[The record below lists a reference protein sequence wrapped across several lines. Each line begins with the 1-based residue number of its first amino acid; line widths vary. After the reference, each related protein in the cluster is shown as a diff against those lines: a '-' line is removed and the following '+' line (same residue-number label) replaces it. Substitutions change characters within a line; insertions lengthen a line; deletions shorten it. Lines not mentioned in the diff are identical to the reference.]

1 MKSSINDEPPDNSCS
16 GAFEPMAKPLE
27 TEHKHIGR
35 IRRKAELRELQIELV
50 KIQKHVIKHDHKVM
64 VIFEGRDAS
73 GKDGTIKR
81 IVEHL
86 SPRDTRVVALG
97 KPTDRDVASWYFQ
110 RYVSHLPAAQE
121 LVLFNR
127 SWYNRAGVERVM
139 NFCTKRE
146 YERFFEDVLPFE
158 HMLIGNGIQIL
169 KYYLD
174 ISKKEQKRRLRDR
187 RHDPLTQWK
196 TSPIDN
202 VALKHWDDYTAA
214 RDQMLA
220 RTSSPLSSWIVVRAD
235 DKHAARLNVIR
246 DLLSRLAC
254 PQTNKH
260 LAVPDLDVV
269 FPWDETQ
276 VRARPLG
283 T

>member
-1 MKSSINDEPPDNSCS
+1 MPNRIKARHKND
-16 GAFEPMAKPLE
+16 G
-27 TEHKHIGR
+27 HGR
-35 IRRKAELRELQIELV
+35 SKAVLRELQIELV
-50 KIQKHVIKHDHKVM
+50 KIQKHIIKHDHKVL

-86 SPRDTRVVALG
+86 SPRETTVVALG
-97 KPTDRDVASWYFQ
+97 KPTDRDDASWYFQ

-139 NFCTKRE
+139 GFCTDKQ
-146 YERFFEDVLPFE
+146 YGRFIEDVLPFE
-158 HMLIGNGIQIL
+158 HMLIGSGIQIL

-174 ISKKEQKRRLRDR
+174 IGKKEQKRRLKDR
-187 RHDPLTQWK
+187 RHDPLKLWK
-196 TSPIDN
+196 TSPIDD
-202 VALKHWDDYTAA
+202 VAVRHWNAYTEA

-220 RTSSPLSSWIVVRAD
+220 RTSSPLSPWIVVRAD
-235 DKHAARLNVIR
+235 DKQSAHLNVIR
-246 DLLSRLAC
+246 DLLARLAC
-254 PQTNKH
+254 PQTDKH
-260 LAVPDLDVV
+260 LAAPDLGVV
-269 FPWDETQ
+269 FPFDEAH
-276 VRARPLG
+276 VRAGLLA

>member
-1 MKSSINDEPPDNSCS
+1 MPKS
-16 GAFEPMAKPLE
+16 AKERPKS
-27 TEHKHIGR
+27 TDRAAYKVS
-35 IRRKAELRELQIELV
+35 LRELQVELV
-50 KIQKHVIKHDHKVM
+50 KVQKHVIKHGHKVLM
-64 VIFEGRDAS
+64 IFEGRDAA

-86 SPRDTRVVALG
+86 SPRETRVVALG
-97 KPTDRDVASWYFQ
+97 KPTDRDSTSWYFQ

-139 NFCTKRE
+139 KFCTKRE
-146 YERFFEDVLPFE
+146 YERFMEDVLPFE
-158 HMLIGNGIQIL
+158 HMLIGAGIQIL

-174 ISKKEQKRRLRDR
+174 ISRKEQKRRLRDR
-187 RHDPLTQWK
+187 RHDPLKQWK
-196 TSPIDN
+196 TSPIDE
-202 VALKHWDDYTAA
+202 VALDHWNDYTEA

-220 RTSSPLSSWIVVRAD
+220 RTSSQLSPWIVVRAD
-235 DKHAARLNVIR
+235 DKHLAHLNVIR

-254 PQTNKH
+254 PQTDKH

-269 FPWDETQ
+269 FPYDEAHAQAGLLAT
-276 VRARPLG
+276 
-283 T
+283 